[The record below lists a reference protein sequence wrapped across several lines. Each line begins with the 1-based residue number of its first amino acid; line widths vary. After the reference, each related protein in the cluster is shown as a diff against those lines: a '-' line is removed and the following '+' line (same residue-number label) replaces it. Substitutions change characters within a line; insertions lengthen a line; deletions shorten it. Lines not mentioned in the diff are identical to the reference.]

1 VALKGIQQPFYPV
14 TGIVVP
20 PINNAAPGAPA
31 PTRFLINFGD
41 ATTIDF
47 NYRYLKST
55 SGKPMRMLA
64 DRVSALRRFAASE
77 SGDQE
82 ADNLVEVWSLL
93 NQVQTTLDVLDFGGM
108 LRFGH
113 VLNRWVTRPMVPFAE
128 ELTADETKD
137 YKPYLFQAKGDE
149 QAADLIDIQAMR
161 MYEGWG
167 ARLLFQRDIE
177 VTMPR
182 VRRAISLVDGIG
194 RAAKDNAQLHQWELV
209 SKRLQAFADLLQ
221 SADKMVCYQA
231 QLDRVKALNVKP
243 EANPVL
249 GVQSSW
255 DRSDLMQLARNEI
268 DTMVD
273 LNRLIESTKEPIL
286 DFAPTQGEETIMRLG
301 PNTAAAI
308 RHKIAV
314 MNEHWRDY
322 DRLFTPPNP

>member
-113 VLNRWVTRPMVPFAE
+113 VLNRVTRPMVPFAE
-128 ELTADETKD
+128 ELRRTRRRTTSHTCS
-137 YKPYLFQAKGDE
+137 
-149 QAADLIDIQAMR
+149 R
-161 MYEGWG
+161 
-167 ARLLFQRDIE
+167 
-177 VTMPR
+177 
-182 VRRAISLVDGIG
+182 RRATSRRRI
-194 RAAKDNAQLHQWELV
+194 
-209 SKRLQAFADLLQ
+209 
-221 SADKMVCYQA
+221 
-231 QLDRVKALNVKP
+231 
-243 EANPVL
+243 
-249 GVQSSW
+249 
-255 DRSDLMQLARNEI
+255 
-268 DTMVD
+268 
-273 LNRLIESTKEPIL
+273 
-286 DFAPTQGEETIMRLG
+286 
-301 PNTAAAI
+301 
-308 RHKIAV
+308 
-314 MNEHWRDY
+314 
-322 DRLFTPPNP
+322 